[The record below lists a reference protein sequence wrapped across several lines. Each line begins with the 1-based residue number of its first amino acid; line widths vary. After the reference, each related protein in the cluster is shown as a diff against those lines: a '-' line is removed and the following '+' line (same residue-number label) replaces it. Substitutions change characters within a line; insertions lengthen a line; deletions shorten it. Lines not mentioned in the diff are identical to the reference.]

1 VTGHGG
7 AVFTT
12 PQLTVG
18 RWTHR
23 DAATL
28 LDIYSRWEV
37 ARWLGAAPRPLTN
50 TGEALLLADQ
60 WAARSRPDPTFGV
73 WRVTVTG
80 TGTAV
85 GTVLL
90 VPLRG
95 GTAGEVEVGW
105 HLHPDHWGNGYATEA
120 ASGAI
125 ARGLAAGLPEVLA
138 VVRPD
143 NAASQA
149 VCRRL
154 GMRAL
159 GLSEQYYGTALEV
172 FSAAADGAAARH
184 PIHEMD
190 AGPALPDL
198 APTATSVMG

>member
-1 VTGHGG
+1 MTDHCAG

-12 PQLTVG
+12 PRLTVG
-18 RWTHR
+18 AWTHQ

-37 ARWLGAAPRPLTN
+37 ARWLGAAPRPLTG
-50 TGEALLLADQ
+50 TEEAVRLADQ

-73 WRVTVTG
+73 WRITVTR

-90 VPLRG
+90 VPLG
-95 GTAGEVEVGW
+95 GDTAAGEVEVGW

-138 VVRPD
+138 VVRPE

-154 GMRAL
+154 GMAAR
-159 GLSEQYYGTALEV
+159 GRSERYYGTTLEV
-172 FSAAADGAAARH
+172 FSAAPDGAPAPAPAR
-184 PIHEMD
+184 
-190 AGPALPDL
+190 
-198 APTATSVMG
+198 

>member
-1 VTGHGG
+1 VTGHSGG

-12 PQLTVG
+12 PRLTVG
-18 RWTHR
+18 TWTR
-23 DAATL
+23 QDAATL

-37 ARWLGAAPRPLTN
+37 ARWLGAAPRPLTS
-50 TGEALLLADQ
+50 TPEALLLADQ

-73 WRVTVTG
+73 WRVTVTQ
-80 TGTAV
+80 TGTPV

-105 HLHPDHWGNGYATEA
+105 HLHPDHWGNGYATEV
-120 ASGAI
+120 ASGAT
-125 ARGLAAGLPEVLA
+125 ARGMAAGLPEVLA

-154 GMRAL
+154 GMQAR
-159 GLSEQYYGTALEV
+159 GLSERYYGTALEV
-172 FSAAADGAAARH
+172 FSAAPDGEAARSPLDVVH
-184 PIHEMD
+184 AQSNA
-190 AGPALPDL
+190 AGESP
-198 APTATSVMG
+198 